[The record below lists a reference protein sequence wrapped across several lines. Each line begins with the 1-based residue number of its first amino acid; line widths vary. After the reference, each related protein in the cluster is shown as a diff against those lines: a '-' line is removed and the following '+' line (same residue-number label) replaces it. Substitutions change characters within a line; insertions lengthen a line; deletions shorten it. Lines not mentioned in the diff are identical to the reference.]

1 MTFIY
6 FQVLCSYGQIR
17 RGLLLNNLTDRF
29 AMSAENIICIVP
41 LCRSPPDWPERSE
54 RCVDGAVEHRGQRCR
69 RRGRRRGRQQRRCR
83 AHSTSWF
90 PRHTCV
96 HARYS
101 RSLDLKVTPCAVLLG
116 SMMCLLCE
124 YPSLLVA
131 EYSQS
136 APRNSL
142 RDGDR
147 SAHALVVTSAS
158 TASEKYKQLHSY
170 RKERKPA
177 VGTTSGPGPVSPT
190 ILPWPCLIWPG
201 L

>member
-1 MTFIY
+1 MDRPGVVYVDGSGGGCGDELRGGLGPLGLSARAMMTFIY

-131 EYSQS
+131 EC
-136 APRNSL
+136 
-142 RDGDR
+142 
-147 SAHALVVTSAS
+147 T
-158 TASEKYKQLHSY
+158 
-170 RKERKPA
+170 
-177 VGTTSGPGPVSPT
+177 
-190 ILPWPCLIWPG
+190 
-201 L
+201 